1 MSGGKALSV
10 LLKLGLVAAAVLFT
24 IQNMSRTSGLSLD
37 LWAVGFELGEPQPI
51 PFLIWSALAAGLVLG
66 IGWGVQGRRQF
77 MRRIRQ
83 LEAELVRQE
92 LGRSPEPESTDWG

>member
-10 LLKLGLVAAAVLFT
+10 LLKVALVGAAVLFT

-37 LWAVGFELGEPQPI
+37 LWVVGVELGEPQPI
-51 PFLIWSALAAGLVLG
+51 PFLIWSAIAMGLVLG
-66 IGWGVQGRRQF
+66 IGWGVQGRRQS

-92 LGRSPEPESTDWG
+92 LGRSPETDSSDWG